1 MLSRCTCLYGVSSI
15 YAMSSEGE
23 DYAAEAEMSSVALA
37 VIAKP
42 LASSKLQRR
51 LFKLVKKAAK
61 DKSLKRGVKEVVKA
75 IRKNTKGYASYTCI
89 LRY

>member
-1 MLSRCTCLYGVSSI
+1 
-15 YAMSSEGE
+15 MSSDGE
-23 DYAAEAEMSSVALA
+23 DHAMDVDASNASLA

-42 LASSKLQRR
+42 LASSKVQRR

-75 IRKNTKGYASYTCI
+75 IRKNTKGYCI
-89 LRY
+89 ICTSA